1 MSLICDHKANVGLT
15 PRYPP
20 QVEFPRHLHWTGNFT
35 CQFVI
40 IVQRIP
46 PSSLVTTIQMKFDES
61 YYFRNFLTNETQC
74 SFFTQPVVVLTPI
87 PHSQVVVVVVIAQQL
102 DLQLAISTQHHYR
115 CEFESDAGGVYYIAH
130 FVINFVSDL
139 QHVGGFL
146 SEYSDDLQQ

>member
-1 MSLICDHKANVGLT
+1 MSLTCDHKANVGLT

-20 QVEFPRHLHWTGNFT
+20 QVKFPRHLHRTGNFT

-40 IVQRIP
+40 IVQRLP
-46 PSSLVTTIQMKFDES
+46 PSTLVTTIQMKFAES

-74 SFFTQPVVVLTPI
+74 SFFHLTGISFNPVT
-87 PHSQVVVVVVIAQQL
+87 HSQMVVVVVIVQQL

-115 CEFESDAGGVYYIAH
+115 CQFESDAGGLYSIPH

-139 QHVGGFL
+139 
-146 SEYSDDLQQ
+146 